1 MSFLCLDYDK
11 EKTFCP
17 IVQLSNQG
25 GMYFPRNNLFQKIYP
40 FYFARLKSW
49 FGYGVLLVASDQK
62 LSTIGLGSGKIFVK
76 NKKNRRKIWSVCEK
90 CIYLPNS
97 N

>member
-25 GMYFPRNNLFQKIYP
+25 GKTKNNHEIFVSLGYFP
-40 FYFARLKSW
+40 YFC
-49 FGYGVLLVASDQK
+49 
-62 LSTIGLGSGKIFVK
+62 T
-76 NKKNRRKIWSVCEK
+76 RKE
-90 CIYLPNS
+90 
-97 N
+97 